1 MLFSKSTGG
10 FYDPRFIGASIPD
23 DVVKITASEYAA
35 LLTAQSQGKRI
46 TADASGRPIAIDPPP
61 PSMEQQL
68 AALQQAVQEHLDS
81 TAIAKGYDSILSA
94 CSYAGAPNA
103 FQAESVAFITW
114 RGAVWE
120 ACYAMLAAF
129 QAGQAA
135 VPTKDELLDALPP
148 FTG

>member
-1 MLFSKSTGG
+1 MVE
-10 FYDPRFIGASIPD
+10 AIPD
-23 DVVKITASEYAA
+23 DELASAQPADPLTLDEITS
-35 LLTAQSQGKRI
+35 LLS
-46 TADASGRPIAIDPPP
+46 S
-61 PSMEQQL
+61 
-68 AALQQAVQEHLDS
+68 AVQSRLDDVAKS
-81 TAIAKGYDSILSA
+81 KGYDSILSA

-135 VPTKDELLDALPP
+135 VPTKDELIAALPP
-148 FTG
+148 FAG